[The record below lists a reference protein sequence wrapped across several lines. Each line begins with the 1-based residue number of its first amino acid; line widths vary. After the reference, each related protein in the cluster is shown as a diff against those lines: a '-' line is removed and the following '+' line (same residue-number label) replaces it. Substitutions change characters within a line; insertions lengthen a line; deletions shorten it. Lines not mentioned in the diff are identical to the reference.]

1 MTRAASRGA
10 PRGRRTRARAA
21 LFFLSASLAAHAL
34 PAQDKPPGP
43 IRPRTT
49 YEDLQMLSGVLNQIR
64 VNHPDTQDTHS
75 LILAAIEGLVREADP
90 HSFVIPAIRLNA
102 DKEKA
107 LREGKL
113 YPVPVTFTFFGGS
126 PVVSSVA
133 PGSSAAKSDI
143 LAGDELVA
151 IDRKPVSARS
161 ADELD
166 IVLAGPK
173 NSTITLT
180 FERRR
185 LDGTLVQLE
194 RVVKRERPGEASA
207 VPAAFML
214 DQRTGYVRVTTFV
227 GEKVADDVHD
237 ALSRLERDG
246 MERLV
251 LDLRDNAG
259 GSVDEASRIA
269 GEFLPKGAIIY
280 TSEGR
285 KEDIRDTA
293 RVGRSFWRSEK
304 RYPIVVMVNSGSASA
319 SELVAGALQDHD
331 RALIV
336 GRPSFGKSLLMRGF
350 PLPDGSV
357 LVMVIGHLKTPC
369 GRVIQRQYRGVTR
382 HDYYRLARAARDT
395 AGRPSCKTDGGRTV
409 YGGGGIFPDV
419 VLPEPAATPLWLAR
433 VYEEAL
439 LLKWTPGYL
448 SANGGAFASLESFAK
463 NPVVPPDALTSF
475 RAFAAEQNVTLPTDG
490 ESNELLRRAIARW
503 IADTKWG
510 DAGLYRLTAV
520 LDPEVKSA
528 TAAFAQ
534 AERLGA
540 RE

>member
-1 MTRAASRGA
+1 VTSGGA
-10 PRGRRTRARAA
+10 RVGPA
-21 LFFLSASLAAHAL
+21 LLALVLAL
-34 PAQDKPPGP
+34 PVNAQEKATGP

-64 VNHPDTQDTHS
+64 VNHPDSQDTHG
-75 LILAAIEGLVREADP
+75 LIMAAIEGLVREADP
-90 HSFVIPAIRLNA
+90 HSFVIPAIRLNPE
-102 DKEKA
+102 KEKA
-107 LREGKL
+107 LRDGKL

-126 PVVSSVA
+126 PVVNSVA
-133 PGSSAAKSDI
+133 PGSSAAKTDI
-143 LAGDELVA
+143 LPGDELVA
-151 IDRKPVSARS
+151 IDRRPVSAAS
-161 ADELD
+161 AEELD

-185 LDGTLVQLE
+185 VDGTLVQLE

-237 ALSRLERDG
+237 ALSRLEREG

-251 LDLRDNAG
+251 LDLRDNGG
-259 GSVDEASRIA
+259 GSVEEASKIA

-280 TSEGR
+280 TAEGR

-357 LVMVIGHLKTPC
+357 LVMVIGHLRTPC

-395 AGRPSCKTDGGRTV
+395 AGRPSCKTAGGRTA
-409 YGGGGIFPDV
+409 YGGGGIFPDI
-419 VLPEPAATPLWLAR
+419 VLSEPQPTPLWLAR

-448 SANGGAFASLESFAK
+448 SANGGAFASLESFAR
-463 NPVVPPDALTSF
+463 NPVLPADALTSF
-475 RAFAAEQNVTLPTDG
+475 RAFAAEQNVAVPTDPG
-490 ESNELLRRAIARW
+490 SEEMLRRAIARW
-503 IADTKWG
+503 AADTKWG

-528 TAAFAQ
+528 VEAFAQ
-534 AERLGA
+534 AEKLKN
-540 RE
+540 